1 MMNCTE
7 LDLRGLLL
15 ISPRVFK
22 DDRGYFFESFNE
34 AVFRLSTGLN
44 VTFVQD
50 NESLSHR
57 GIFRGLHFQVPPKS
71 QAKLIRV
78 VKGSIIDVVVDLR
91 RSSETFGQHACIELT
106 EENQKQLFIPEGFA
120 HGFLVMEN
128 NTIVNYKCN
137 NYYSPDAERCLSVF
151 DSALNIELPIPSSEW
166 VMSEK
171 DKQGNELSELSGIF
185 F

>member
-34 AVFRLSTGLN
+34 AVFRLTTGLN

-91 RSSETFGQHACIELT
+91 RSSETFGQLAFVELS
-106 EENQKQLFIPEGFA
+106 EENQKQYHCQL
-120 HGFLVMEN
+120 
-128 NTIVNYKCN
+128 
-137 NYYSPDAERCLSVF
+137 
-151 DSALNIELPIPSSEW
+151 
-166 VMSEK
+166 
-171 DKQGNELSELSGIF
+171 
-185 F
+185 